1 MRLPAAHR
9 AFQRTLAFVL
19 LVLAAGLAVAG
30 DPGDLHVATYNL
42 RLDVASDGANAW
54 PHRRDAVKALVRRHG
69 FDVFGTQEALPG
81 QLADL
86 DALTEYA
93 RVGVGRD
100 DGKQAGEHSAIF
112 YRRDRFE
119 LLAHG
124 DFWFSQTPEVPSK
137 GWDARCCNRL
147 ASWARLH
154 DKASGK
160 ALTVVSVHFDHEG
173 EVARRES
180 AALLLRWLAGRDSG
194 DALVALGDFNS
205 GPETEQIRRMQAGD
219 GRCAPALGS
228 AAIRRTATV
237 GPPGAVPSNA
247 AMASRFLQRQADVV
261 QAVQQAVLAE
271 GVDLEAEWL
280 HAIGQHDHLRR
291 PGRRSARSPR
301 SPRTDANSAFD
312 LLIAIKND
320 RQQCPFLKQLLKKM
334 SAKLGAITARK
345 P

>member
-9 AFQRTLAFVL
+9 AFRRTLAFVL

-119 LLAHG
+119 LLSHG

-205 GPETEQIRRMQAGD
+205 GPETEQIRRMQAVMGD
-219 GRCAPALGS
+219 ARLRSEAPPYGPEGTFNGFAMGQ
-228 AAIRRTATV
+228 APGPRIDYIFV
-237 GPPGAVPSNA
+237 GPRIRV
-247 AMASRFLQRQADVV
+247 LDY
-261 QAVQQAVLAE
+261 AVL
-271 GVDLEAEWL
+271 
-280 HAIGQHDHLRR
+280 
-291 PGRRSARSPR
+291 
-301 SPRTDANSAFD
+301 TDADGQRYPSDHF
-312 LLIAIKND
+312 
-320 RQQCPFLKQLLKKM
+320 PV
-334 SAKLGAITARK
+334 TARLRVE
-345 P
+345 

>member
-1 MRLPAAHR
+1 MRTEYTLALPCCPMEALPLPDASMPTSPMRLPAAQR
-9 AFQRTLAFVL
+9 ALRRALAFLL
-19 LVLAAGLAVAG
+19 LVLATSLATAGG
-30 DPGDLHVATYNL
+30 PGDLHVATYNL

-54 PHRRDAVKALVRRHG
+54 PHRREAVKALVQRHG
-69 FDVFGTQEALPG
+69 FDLFGTQEALPG

-112 YRRDRFE
+112 YRRDRFA

-124 DFWFSQTPEVPSK
+124 DFWFSQTPDVPSK

-147 ASWARLH
+147 ASWARLR

-180 AALLLRWLAGRDSG
+180 AALLLRWLAGRDPG

-205 GPETEQIRRMQAGD
+205 SPETEQIRHMQAAMGD
-219 GRCAPALGS
+219 ARARSETPPYGPEGTFNGFAMGQPLGS
-228 AAIRRTATV
+228 RIDYIFV
-237 GPPGAVPSNA
+237 GPRIRV
-247 AMASRFLQRQADVV
+247 LDY
-261 QAVQQAVLAE
+261 AVLT
-271 GVDLEAEWL
+271 DSD
-280 HAIGQHDHLRR
+280 GQRYPSDHF
-291 PGRRSARSPR
+291 PV
-301 SPRTDANSAFD
+301 
-312 LLIAIKND
+312 
-320 RQQCPFLKQLLKKM
+320 
-334 SAKLGAITARK
+334 TARLRLE
-345 P
+345 

>member
-205 GPETEQIRRMQAGD
+205 GPETEQIRRMQAVMGD
-219 GRCAPALGS
+219 ARLRSEAPPYGPEGTFNGFAMGQ
-228 AAIRRTATV
+228 APGPRIDYIFV
-237 GPPGAVPSNA
+237 GPRIRV
-247 AMASRFLQRQADVV
+247 LDY
-261 QAVQQAVLAE
+261 AVL
-271 GVDLEAEWL
+271 
-280 HAIGQHDHLRR
+280 
-291 PGRRSARSPR
+291 
-301 SPRTDANSAFD
+301 TDADGQRYPSDHF
-312 LLIAIKND
+312 
-320 RQQCPFLKQLLKKM
+320 PV
-334 SAKLGAITARK
+334 TARLRVE
-345 P
+345 

>member
-119 LLAHG
+119 LLSHG

-147 ASWARLH
+147 ASWARLR

-205 GPETEQIRRMQAGD
+205 GPETEQIRRMQAVMGD
-219 GRCAPALGS
+219 ARLRSEAPPYGPVGTFNGFS
-228 AAIRRTATV
+228 MGQPPGPRIDYIFV
-237 GPPGAVPSNA
+237 GPRIRV
-247 AMASRFLQRQADVV
+247 LDY
-261 QAVQQAVLAE
+261 AVL
-271 GVDLEAEWL
+271 
-280 HAIGQHDHLRR
+280 
-291 PGRRSARSPR
+291 
-301 SPRTDANSAFD
+301 TDADGQRYPSDHF
-312 LLIAIKND
+312 
-320 RQQCPFLKQLLKKM
+320 PV
-334 SAKLGAITARK
+334 TARLRVE
-345 P
+345 

>member
-160 ALTVVSVHFDHEG
+160 ARG
-173 EVARRES
+173 
-180 AALLLRWLAGRDSG
+180 
-194 DALVALGDFNS
+194 
-205 GPETEQIRRMQAGD
+205 
-219 GRCAPALGS
+219 
-228 AAIRRTATV
+228 
-237 GPPGAVPSNA
+237 
-247 AMASRFLQRQADVV
+247 
-261 QAVQQAVLAE
+261 
-271 GVDLEAEWL
+271 
-280 HAIGQHDHLRR
+280 
-291 PGRRSARSPR
+291 
-301 SPRTDANSAFD
+301 
-312 LLIAIKND
+312 
-320 RQQCPFLKQLLKKM
+320 
-334 SAKLGAITARK
+334 
-345 P
+345 

>member
-119 LLAHG
+119 LLSHG
-124 DFWFSQTPEVPSK
+124 DFWFSQTPDISSK

-205 GPETEQIRRMQAGD
+205 GPETEQIRRMQAVMGD
-219 GRCAPALGS
+219 ARLRSEAPPYGPEGTFNGFAMGQ
-228 AAIRRTATV
+228 APGPRIDYIFV
-237 GPPGAVPSNA
+237 GPRIRV
-247 AMASRFLQRQADVV
+247 LDY
-261 QAVQQAVLAE
+261 AVL
-271 GVDLEAEWL
+271 
-280 HAIGQHDHLRR
+280 
-291 PGRRSARSPR
+291 
-301 SPRTDANSAFD
+301 TDADGQRYPSDHF
-312 LLIAIKND
+312 
-320 RQQCPFLKQLLKKM
+320 PV
-334 SAKLGAITARK
+334 TARLRVE
-345 P
+345 